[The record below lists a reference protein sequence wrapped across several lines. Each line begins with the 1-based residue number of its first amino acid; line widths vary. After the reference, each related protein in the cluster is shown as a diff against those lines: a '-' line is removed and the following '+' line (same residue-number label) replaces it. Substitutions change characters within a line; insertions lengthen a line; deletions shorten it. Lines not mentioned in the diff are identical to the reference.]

1 MRFWE
6 VNSQSWVE
14 IEVGFEPRSW
24 SLQLYFQFILSWSLR
39 KTQEFS
45 RRKTDRSFSLLS
57 RRAVGTTEAGC
68 FIVVMKTT
76 YAFVFCLFSVVCLF
90 FFFSELRIEL
100 RTLWM
105 LSSLSLSPGPRH
117 HVVGITS
124 AAHPLLSLPEHR
136 HSQQPTQTLPLPLAF
151 CQARFPS

>member
-6 VNSQSWVE
+6 VNSQSWIE
-14 IEVGFEPRSW
+14 IEAGFEPRSW
-24 SLQLYFQFILSWSLR
+24 SLQLYFQLILSWSLR

-68 FIVVMKTT
+68 FVVMKTT
-76 YAFVFCLFSVVCLF
+76 YAFVFCLFSVVW
-90 FFFSELRIEL
+90 FFSELRIEL

-105 LSSLSLSPGPRH
+105 LSSLSLSPSPRH
-117 HVVGITS
+117 HIVGITS
-124 AAHPLLSLPEHR
+124 AAHSLLSLPEHR
-136 HSQQPTQTLPLPLAF
+136 YGPRPTQARSHPLAF
-151 CQARFPS
+151 CEAHFPS

>member
-1 MRFWE
+1 MRFRE

-14 IEVGFEPRSW
+14 IEAGFEPRSW
-24 SLQLYFQFILSWSLR
+24 SLQLYFQLILSWSLR

-68 FIVVMKTT
+68 FVVVMKTT
-76 YAFVFCLFSVVCLF
+76 YAFVFCLFSVVW
-90 FFFSELRIEL
+90 FFSELRIEL

-105 LSSLSLSPGPRH
+105 LSSLSLSPSPRH
-117 HVVGITS
+117 HIVGITS
-124 AAHPLLSLPEHR
+124 AAHSCSHFQSTDTAPDPPRPSLTP
-136 HSQQPTQTLPLPLAF
+136 
-151 CQARFPS
+151 